1 MDNAYQELGQ
11 GFKSVCYPLQR
22 QDALMKKE
30 DIYLHKISDTL
41 IRTKLVSVQAF
52 LRYLL
57 EEEIVSP
64 DIFRRRIRLQL
75 PDRL

>member
-41 IRTKLVSVQAF
+41 
-52 LRYLL
+52 L
-57 EEEIVSP
+57 EIE
-64 DIFRRRIRLQL
+64 D
-75 PDRL
+75 